1 MVRAP
6 AVGRALSR
14 AMGPRQPLGSMWN
27 ILLYGRWA
35 PGPRVR
41 RALAAIRHVA
51 TPLVLKL
58 EVGPHVID
66 WFPLRHL
73 AHLAL
78 GLSVEP
84 SGMDWFPLLQLA
96 HLAHPDIPLGI
107 P

>member
-1 MVRAP
+1 MAAGPSEGAAEVVRAP

-14 AMGPRQPLGSMWN
+14 VMGPRQPLGSMWN
-27 ILLYGRWA
+27 ILLYGNWA

-66 WFPLRHL
+66 
-73 AHLAL
+73 
-78 GLSVEP
+78 
-84 SGMDWFPLLQLA
+84 
-96 HLAHPDIPLGI
+96 
-107 P
+107 